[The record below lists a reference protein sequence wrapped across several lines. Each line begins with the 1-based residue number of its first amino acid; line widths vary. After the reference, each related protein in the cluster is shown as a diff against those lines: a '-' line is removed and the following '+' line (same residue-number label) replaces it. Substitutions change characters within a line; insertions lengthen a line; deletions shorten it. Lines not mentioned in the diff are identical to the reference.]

1 MLRTLKIINNTNMK
15 NISRL
20 ISTSSI
26 LKGKEYL
33 PNEEWIERKNDYIKF
48 GITKSAVEQM
58 GELVYIEFE
67 KEPEV
72 KLTKGDEMATIES
85 VKSAETLVVPFDCVL
100 IENNNKLEDDLD
112 IINLDAESNES
123 WIVKLKEI

>member
-1 MLRTLKIINNTNMK
+1 MLRASRIFTNTK

-26 LKGKEYL
+26 LKNREYL
-33 PNEEWIERKNDYIKF
+33 PNEEWIERLNGHTKF

-85 VKSAETLVVPFDCVL
+85 VKSVETLVAPFDCIIL
-100 IENNNKLEDDLD
+100 ENNVKLEDDLEV
-112 IINLDAESNES
+112 INLDAESDNS
-123 WIVKLKEI
+123 WILKLKEI